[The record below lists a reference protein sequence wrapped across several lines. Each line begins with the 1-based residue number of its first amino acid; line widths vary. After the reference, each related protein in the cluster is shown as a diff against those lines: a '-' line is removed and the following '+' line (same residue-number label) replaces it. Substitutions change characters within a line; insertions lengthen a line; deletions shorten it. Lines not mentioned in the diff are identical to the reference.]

1 MKRSIFAWV
10 IISLICGCD
19 PTNIDSNQYD
29 DLDDGAE
36 IGYEIEM
43 NYTDGG
49 QKLMTL
55 SAPELKRYQG
65 NPSKDVFP
73 KGIIVDFYQEGEE
86 KYAKLTADYA
96 ERVPDQYIVT
106 ATDNVVFQNT
116 LGEKLETSELNWNER
131 KSIIYTDRFAK
142 LTRPNEIIYGYG
154 FKANQDFT
162 EISFEKTTG
171 KTPIPQLEGVLK

>member
-1 MKRSIFAWV
+1 MKRSIFAWILMV
-10 IISLICGCD
+10 FVWGCD
-19 PTNIDSNQYD
+19 PSDIETDQYKD
-29 DLDDGAE
+29 IDDGAE

-43 NYTDGG
+43 NYTDGAK
-49 QKLMTL
+49 KLMTL
-55 SAPELKRYQG
+55 SAPVLRRYQG
-65 NPSKDVFP
+65 NPGKDVFP
-73 KGIIVDFYQEGEE
+73 EGIVVDFYQEGEV

-96 ERVPDQYIVT
+96 ERLPDQYIVT

-131 KSIIYTDRFAK
+131 KNIIYTDRFAK